1 MAAEAAGTFMLV
13 FVGPASVAAT
23 ASDASF
29 LRLVFVAAVFAGT
42 VAALILAIGRVS
54 GAHIN
59 PAVTMAAV
67 AKGEL
72 VLPVALRYWAVQ
84 IPAAF
89 SAGLALS
96 IVFPA
101 GASSAHLGST
111 SLGGGTGRAAGA
123 LLEVAGTFAL
133 AFAALN
139 AGRLSAKPAW
149 QAAII
154 GAVLFA
160 VIVAIGPL
168 TGASLNPARSLGP
181 AVASGFFTD
190 LDLYLIAPTVG
201 GLAAGLVARRLPT
214 RARPAPASG
223 A

>member
-1 MAAEAAGTFMLV
+1 MLV